1 MAEKWRAFTFSGF
14 LFLPEPEL
22 PLKFQIALLFCG
34 RSQLWKLRAPG
45 FLDWGKK
52 NPLTLQP
59 GEKLGVLKTSVKTQT
74 PRHLFKNVPSFQTW
88 SFLKCCL
95 KASNVAWWFEVEGAR
110 SSQSTLKQTLF
121 QEPYYLYHTICIET
135 TRVTLWWH
143 QRHYYRKITW

>member
-1 MAEKWRAFTFSGF
+1 MKSFHIFRIPFSTWTWAAFEIPNCTPFLRSKPALKAKSSWLPRLRKEKSTYIATWR
-14 LFLPEPEL
+14 
-22 PLKFQIALLFCG
+22 KI
-34 RSQLWKLRAPG
+34 
-45 FLDWGKK
+45 
-52 NPLTLQP
+52 
-59 GEKLGVLKTSVKTQT
+59 GVLKTSVKIQT

-95 KASNVAWWFEVEGAR
+95 KASNVAWWFEVEAAR